1 MDALKKKRNG
11 IMILVVISSIIFAF
25 AAKNYH
31 DQYKKE
37 ELNVIRKNAEMKL
50 IFDLEVDEN
59 DNWIKGRNTDIII
72 EEFNKKGC
80 KITFQEIQSAKVFYS
95 DIKGNNKALESRK
108 KIFEAIKKYK
118 EVEQLGDIGI
128 GALHTYIAKELD
140 NWIPE

>member
-37 ELNVIRKNAEMKL
+37 ELNVIRKNVEMKL
-50 IFDLEVDEN
+50 VFDLEVDEN
-59 DNWIKGRNTDIII
+59 DNWSKGRNTDIVI

-118 EVEQLGDIGI
+118 EVEQLGDIGN
-128 GALHTYIAKELD
+128 GALQDYLVSKLD
-140 NWIPE
+140 WQTK

>member
-1 MDALKKKRNG
+1 MDALKKKKNS
-11 IMILVVISSIIFAF
+11 IIVLVVISSIFFIF

-50 IFDLEVDEN
+50 VFDLEVDEN
-59 DNWIKGRNTDIII
+59 DNWSKGRNTDIVI

-108 KIFEAIKKYK
+108 KIFEDIKKYK
-118 EVEQLGDIGI
+118 EVESLGDIGN
-128 GALHTYIAKELD
+128 GALQDYLVSQLD
-140 NWIPE
+140 WQTK

>member
-11 IMILVVISSIIFAF
+11 IMVLVVISLIIFAF

-50 IFDLEVDEN
+50 VFDLEVDEN
-59 DNWIKGRNTDIII
+59 DNWSKGRNTDIVI

-118 EVEQLGDIGI
+118 EVESLGDIGN
-128 GALHTYIAKELD
+128 GALQDYLVSKLD
-140 NWIPE
+140 WQTK

>member
-1 MDALKKKRNG
+1 MDAIRKKY
-11 IMILVVISSIIFAF
+11 IIISILIISISIVTIII
-25 AAKNYH
+25 KTHY

-37 ELNVIRKNAEMKL
+37 ESKVVSDNMKIAFLFELNPNNGKWL
-50 IFDLEVDEN
+50 
-59 DNWIKGRNTDIII
+59 KGRNTDIII

>member
-1 MDALKKKRNG
+1 MDAIRKKYT
-11 IMILVVISSIIFAF
+11 IISILIIISISIFTIII
-25 AAKNYH
+25 KTHY

-37 ELNVIRKNAEMKL
+37 ESKVVSDNMKIAFLFELNPNNGKWL
-50 IFDLEVDEN
+50 
-59 DNWIKGRNTDIII
+59 KGRNTDIII
-72 EEFNKKGC
+72 EEFNKKDC

>member
-37 ELNVIRKNAEMKL
+37 ELNVIRKNVEMKL
-50 IFDLEVDEN
+50 VFDLEVDEN
-59 DNWIKGRNTDIII
+59 DNWSKGRNTDIVI

-118 EVEQLGDIGI
+118 EVESLGDIGN
-128 GALHTYIAKELD
+128 GALQDYLVSQLD
-140 NWIPE
+140 WQTK

>member
-11 IMILVVISSIIFAF
+11 IMVLVVISSIIFAF

-50 IFDLEVDEN
+50 VFDLEVDEN
-59 DNWIKGRNTDIII
+59 DNWSKGRNTDIVI

-80 KITFQEIQSAKVFYS
+80 KITFQEIQSAKVFYN

-118 EVEQLGDIGI
+118 EVESLGDIGN
-128 GALHTYIAKELD
+128 GALQDYLVSQLD
-140 NWIPE
+140 WQTK

>member
-11 IMILVVISSIIFAF
+11 IMVLVVISSIIFAF

-50 IFDLEVDEN
+50 VFDLEVDEN
-59 DNWIKGRNTDIII
+59 DNWSKGRNTDIVI

-118 EVEQLGDIGI
+118 EVESLGDIGN
-128 GALHTYIAKELD
+128 GALQDYLVSKLD
-140 NWIPE
+140 WQTK

>member
-1 MDALKKKRNG
+1 MDALKKKKNN
-11 IMILVVISSIIFAF
+11 IIVLVVISSIFFTF
-25 AAKNYH
+25 AAKHYH

-37 ELNVIRKNAEMKL
+37 ELKVIRKNAEMKL
-50 IFDLEVDEN
+50 VFDLEVDEN
-59 DNWIKGRNTDIII
+59 DNWSKGRNTDTVI

-118 EVEQLGDIGI
+118 EVESLGDIGN
-128 GALHTYIAKELD
+128 GALQDYLVSQLD
-140 NWIPE
+140 WQTK

>member
-11 IMILVVISSIIFAF
+11 IMVLVVISSIIFAF

-50 IFDLEVDEN
+50 VFDLEVDEN
-59 DNWIKGRNTDIII
+59 DNWSKGRNTDIVI

-118 EVEQLGDIGI
+118 EVESLGDIGN
-128 GALHTYIAKELD
+128 GALQDYLVSQLD
-140 NWIPE
+140 WQTK

>member
-1 MDALKKKRNG
+1 MGALKKKRNY
-11 IMILVVISSIIFAF
+11 IIVLVVISSIIFAF

-50 IFDLEVDEN
+50 VFDLEVDEN
-59 DNWIKGRNTDIII
+59 DNWSKGRNTDIVI

-80 KITFQEIQSAKVFYS
+80 KITFQEIQSAKVFYN

-118 EVEQLGDIGI
+118 EVESLGDIGN
-128 GALHTYIAKELD
+128 GALQDYLVSQLD
-140 NWIPE
+140 WQTK

>member
-11 IMILVVISSIIFAF
+11 IIVLVVISSIIFVF

-50 IFDLEVDEN
+50 VFDLEVDEN
-59 DNWIKGRNTDIII
+59 DNWSKGRNTDIVI

>member
-1 MDALKKKRNG
+1 MDALKKKRNY
-11 IMILVVISSIIFAF
+11 IIVLVVISSIIFAF

-50 IFDLEVDEN
+50 VFDLEVDEN
-59 DNWIKGRNTDIII
+59 DNWSKGRNTDIVI

-80 KITFQEIQSAKVFYS
+80 IITFQEIQSAKVFYS

-108 KIFEAIKKYK
+108 KIEFLNDNNESICRKNKKK
-118 EVEQLGDIGI
+118 TCE
-128 GALHTYIAKELD
+128 
-140 NWIPE
+140 

>member
-1 MDALKKKRNG
+1 MV
-11 IMILVVISSIIFAF
+11 LVVISSIIFAF

-50 IFDLEVDEN
+50 VFDLEVDEN
-59 DNWIKGRNTDIII
+59 DNWSKGRNTDIVI

-118 EVEQLGDIGI
+118 EVESLGDIGN
-128 GALHTYIAKELD
+128 GALQDYLVSKLD
-140 NWIPE
+140 WQTK

>member
-37 ELNVIRKNAEMKL
+37 ELNVIRKNVEMKL
-50 IFDLEVDEN
+50 VFDLEVDEN
-59 DNWIKGRNTDIII
+59 DNWSKG
-72 EEFNKKGC
+72 
-80 KITFQEIQSAKVFYS
+80 TFQEIQSAKVFYS

-118 EVEQLGDIGI
+118 EVESLGDIGN
-128 GALHTYIAKELD
+128 GALQDYLVSKLD
-140 NWIPE
+140 WQTK

>member
-1 MDALKKKRNG
+1 MDALKKKKNN
-11 IMILVVISSIIFAF
+11 IIVLVVISSIFFTF
-25 AAKNYH
+25 AAKHYH
-31 DQYKKE
+31 DRYKKE

-50 IFDLEVDEN
+50 VFDLEVDEN
-59 DNWIKGRNTDIII
+59 DNWSKGRNTDTVI

-118 EVEQLGDIGI
+118 EVESLGDIGN
-128 GALHTYIAKELD
+128 GALQDYLVSQLD
-140 NWIPE
+140 WQTK

>member
-11 IMILVVISSIIFAF
+11 IMVLVVISSIIFAF

-50 IFDLEVDEN
+50 VFDLEVDEN
-59 DNWIKGRNTDIII
+59 GNWSKGRNTDIVI

-118 EVEQLGDIGI
+118 EVESLGDIGN
-128 GALHTYIAKELD
+128 GALQDYLVSKLD
-140 NWIPE
+140 WQTK

>member
-25 AAKNYH
+25 AVKNYH

-37 ELNVIRKNAEMKL
+37 ELNVIRKNVEMKL
-50 IFDLEVDEN
+50 VFDLEVDEN
-59 DNWIKGRNTDIII
+59 DNWSKGRNTDIVI

-118 EVEQLGDIGI
+118 EVESLGDIGN
-128 GALHTYIAKELD
+128 GALQDYLVSKLD
-140 NWIPE
+140 WQTK

>member
-11 IMILVVISSIIFAF
+11 IMVLVVISSIIFAF

-50 IFDLEVDEN
+50 VFDLEVDEN
-59 DNWIKGRNTDIII
+59 ENWSKGRNTDIVI

-80 KITFQEIQSAKVFYS
+80 KITFQEIQSAKVFYN

-118 EVEQLGDIGI
+118 EVESLGDIGN
-128 GALHTYIAKELD
+128 GALQDYLVSQLD
-140 NWIPE
+140 WQTK

>member
-11 IMILVVISSIIFAF
+11 IIVLVVISSIIFVF

-37 ELNVIRKNAEMKL
+37 ELDVIRKNAEMEL
-50 IFDLEVDEN
+50 VFDLEVDEN
-59 DNWIKGRNTDIII
+59 DNWSKGRNTDIVI

-118 EVEQLGDIGI
+118 EVESLGDIGN
-128 GALHTYIAKELD
+128 GALQDYLVSQLD
-140 NWIPE
+140 WQTK

>member
-11 IMILVVISSIIFAF
+11 IMVLVVISSIIFVF

-50 IFDLEVDEN
+50 VFDLEVDEN
-59 DNWIKGRNTDIII
+59 DNWSKGRNTDIVI

-118 EVEQLGDIGI
+118 EVESLGDIGN
-128 GALHTYIAKELD
+128 GALQDYFVSQLD
-140 NWIPE
+140 WQTK

>member
-1 MDALKKKRNG
+1 MDALKKKKNN
-11 IMILVVISSIIFAF
+11 IIVLVVISSIFFIF
-25 AAKNYH
+25 AAKHYH

-50 IFDLEVDEN
+50 VFDLEVDEN
-59 DNWIKGRNTDIII
+59 DNWSKGRNTDTVI

-118 EVEQLGDIGI
+118 EVESLGDIGN
-128 GALHTYIAKELD
+128 GALQDYLVSQLD
-140 NWIPE
+140 WQTK

>member
-11 IMILVVISSIIFAF
+11 IMVLVVISSIIFAF

-50 IFDLEVDEN
+50 VFDLEVDEN
-59 DNWIKGRNTDIII
+59 DNWSKGRNTDTVI

-118 EVEQLGDIGI
+118 EVESLGDIGN
-128 GALHTYIAKELD
+128 GALQDYLVSQLD
-140 NWIPE
+140 WQTK

>member
-11 IMILVVISSIIFAF
+11 IIVLVVISSIIFAF

-50 IFDLEVDEN
+50 VFDLEVDEN
-59 DNWIKGRNTDIII
+59 DNWSKGRNTDIVI

-108 KIFEAIKKYK
+108 KFLK
-118 EVEQLGDIGI
+118 L
-128 GALHTYIAKELD
+128 
-140 NWIPE
+140 

>member
-11 IMILVVISSIIFAF
+11 IMVLVVISSIIFAF
-25 AAKNYH
+25 AAKTYH

-50 IFDLEVDEN
+50 VFDLEVDEN
-59 DNWIKGRNTDIII
+59 DNWSKGRNTDIVI

-118 EVEQLGDIGI
+118 EVESLGDIGN
-128 GALHTYIAKELD
+128 GALQDYLVSQLD
-140 NWIPE
+140 WQTK

>member
-59 DNWIKGRNTDIII
+59 DNWSKGRNTDIVI

>member
-11 IMILVVISSIIFAF
+11 IMVLVVISSIIFAF

-50 IFDLEVDEN
+50 VFDLEVDEN
-59 DNWIKGRNTDIII
+59 DNWSKGRNTDIVI

>member
-11 IMILVVISSIIFAF
+11 IMVLVVISSIIFAF

-37 ELNVIRKNAEMKL
+37 ELNVIRKNVEMKL
-50 IFDLEVDEN
+50 VFDLEVDEN
-59 DNWIKGRNTDIII
+59 DNWSKGRNTDIVI

-95 DIKGNNKALESRK
+95 DIKGNNKALERRK

-118 EVEQLGDIGI
+118 EVESLGDIGN
-128 GALHTYIAKELD
+128 GALQDYLVSKLD
-140 NWIPE
+140 WQTK

>member
-1 MDALKKKRNG
+1 MDALKKKKNN
-11 IMILVVISSIIFAF
+11 IIVLVVISSIFFTF

-50 IFDLEVDEN
+50 VFDLEVDEN
-59 DNWIKGRNTDIII
+59 DNWSKGRNTDTVI

-80 KITFQEIQSAKVFYS
+80 KITFQEIQSAKVFYR

-118 EVEQLGDIGI
+118 EVESLGDIGN
-128 GALHTYIAKELD
+128 GALQDYLVSQLD
-140 NWIPE
+140 WQTK

>member
-1 MDALKKKRNG
+1 MDVLKKNN
-11 IMILVVISSIIFAF
+11 IIVLVAISSIIFAF

-37 ELNVIRKNAEMKL
+37 ELNVIRKNVEMKL
-50 IFDLEVDEN
+50 VFDLEVDEN
-59 DNWIKGRNTDIII
+59 DNWSKGRNTDIVI

-118 EVEQLGDIGI
+118 EVEQLGDIGN
-128 GALHTYIAKELD
+128 GALQDYLVSKLD
-140 NWIPE
+140 WQTK

>member
-1 MDALKKKRNG
+1 MDALKKKRNY
-11 IMILVVISSIIFAF
+11 IIVLVVISSIIFAF

-80 KITFQEIQSAKVFYS
+80 KITFQEIQSAKVLYN
-95 DIKGNNKALESRK
+95 DIKGNNNALKSRK
-108 KIFEAIKKYK
+108 KIFDAIKKYK
-118 EVEQLGDIGI
+118 EVERLGNIGN
-128 GALHTYIAKELD
+128 GALQDYLVSQLD
-140 NWIPE
+140 CQIK

>member
-1 MDALKKKRNG
+1 MDALKKKRNY
-11 IMILVVISSIIFAF
+11 IIVLVVISSIIFAF

-50 IFDLEVDEN
+50 VFDLEVDEN
-59 DNWIKGRNTDIII
+59 DNWSKGRNTDIVI

-80 KITFQEIQSAKVFYS
+80 KITFQEIQSAKVFYN

-118 EVEQLGDIGI
+118 EVESLGDIGN
-128 GALHTYIAKELD
+128 GALQDYLVSQLD
-140 NWIPE
+140 WQTK

>member
-11 IMILVVISSIIFAF
+11 IMVLVVISSIIFAF

-31 DQYKKE
+31 DQYKKG

-50 IFDLEVDEN
+50 VFDLEVDEN
-59 DNWIKGRNTDIII
+59 DNWSKGRNTDIVI

-118 EVEQLGDIGI
+118 EVESLGDIGN
-128 GALHTYIAKELD
+128 GALQDYFVSQLD
-140 NWIPE
+140 WQTK

>member
-11 IMILVVISSIIFAF
+11 IMILVVISSIIFVF

-50 IFDLEVDEN
+50 VFDLEVDEN
-59 DNWIKGRNTDIII
+59 DNWSKGRNTDTVI

-118 EVEQLGDIGI
+118 EVESLGDIGN
-128 GALHTYIAKELD
+128 GALQDYLVSQLD
-140 NWIPE
+140 WQTK

>member
-11 IMILVVISSIIFAF
+11 IMVLVVISSIIFAF

-80 KITFQEIQSAKVFYS
+80 KITFQEIQSAKVLYN
-95 DIKGNNKALESRK
+95 DIKGNNNALKSRK
-108 KIFEAIKKYK
+108 KIFDAIKKYK
-118 EVEQLGDIGI
+118 EVERLGNIGN
-128 GALHTYIAKELD
+128 GALQDYLVSQLD
-140 NWIPE
+140 WQIK

>member
-11 IMILVVISSIIFAF
+11 IMILVVISSIIFVF

-50 IFDLEVDEN
+50 VFDLEVDEN
-59 DNWIKGRNTDIII
+59 DNWSKGRNTDIVI

-118 EVEQLGDIGI
+118 EVESLGDIGN
-128 GALHTYIAKELD
+128 GALQDYLVSKLD
-140 NWIPE
+140 WQTK

>member
-37 ELNVIRKNAEMKL
+37 ELNVIRKNVEMKL
-50 IFDLEVDEN
+50 VFDLEVDEN
-59 DNWIKGRNTDIII
+59 DNWSKGRNTDIVI

-118 EVEQLGDIGI
+118 EVESLGDIGN
-128 GALHTYIAKELD
+128 GALQDYLVSKLD
-140 NWIPE
+140 WQTK